1 MKKILLSTVAVLALN
16 SSIARAA
23 IDVKLGILSDMSG
36 LYADVGGP
44 GSIEAVKMALEDF
57 DAAKNGLN
65 VEVLSADHQNKPD
78 VGSSIARQWFDA
90 DHVDAIVDVP
100 NSGVALAINNIA
112 RDKNKVFLVSGAAL
126 SDLTGKSCSP
136 NTVHW
141 TYDTWAMAHGT
152 GHFLVRLGGKK
163 WFFLAADY
171 AAGYALEHDTAEV
184 VKAAGGQVLGTVR
197 HPLNT
202 GDFSSFL
209 LQAQASKPDV
219 IALANAGGD
228 TVNSIKQTAEFG
240 IVQSGQKLAGLV
252 IFITDVHSMGLQTAQ
267 GLVLTTA
274 FYWDLDDKTRAF
286 ARRFAK
292 RNGNKYP
299 TMVQAGVYSE
309 TLRYLEAVKKVGSA
323 ADGAKIVA
331 AMKGIEYDDPLFGK
345 TTIREDGRAVHRM
358 YLVEVKKPSESK
370 EAWDYYKI
378 LTEIPADLAFRP
390 LADEKG
396 VCPLVK

>member
-1 MKKILLSTVAVLALN
+1 MKKSLLAAATLALTA
-16 SSIARAA
+16 SIAHAE
-23 IDVKLGILSDMSG
+23 IKVKLGVLSDMSG

-44 GSIEAVKMALEDF
+44 GSIEAVKMAVEDF
-57 DAAKNGLN
+57 DAATNGVN
-65 VEVLSADHQNKPD
+65 VDVLSADHQNKPD
-78 VGSSIARQWFDA
+78 IGSNIARQWFDI

-100 NSGVALAINNIA
+100 NSGVALAVNNIA
-112 RDKNKVFLVSGAAL
+112 MDKNKVFLVSGAAL

-141 TYDTWAMAHGT
+141 TYDTWALAHGT
-152 GHFLVRLGGKK
+152 GHFIVRLGGKS

-202 GDFSSFL
+202 ADFSSYL
-209 LQAQASKPDV
+209 LQAQASKAEV
-219 IALANAGGD
+219 IGLANAGGD
-228 TVNSIKQTAEFG
+228 TINSIKQTAEFG
-240 IVQSGQKLAGLV
+240 LVQGGQKLAGLV

-274 FYWDLDDKTRAF
+274 FYWDLDEKTRAF
-286 ARRFAK
+286 AKRFAK
-292 RNGNKYP
+292 RNSNKYP

-309 TLRYLEAVKKVGSA
+309 TLHYLEAVKKVGSA
-323 ADGAKIVA
+323 DDGAKVVR
-331 AMKGIEYDDPLFGK
+331 AMKEIEYDDPLFGA
-345 TTIREDGRAVHRM
+345 TNVREDGRAIHRM
-358 YLVEVKKPSESK
+358 YLVQVKNPAESK
-370 EAWDYYKI
+370 GAWDYYKV
-378 LTEIPADLAFRP
+378 LTEIPANVAFRP
-390 LADEKG
+390 LADERG